1 MNPAEE
7 LLPAVAA
14 ALPAVPVARFADQLA
29 ERLRAGADPH
39 HAADLVLAAACL
51 AGHPAALA
59 ILERDHL
66 AAAAAALTRRRLPP
80 ADVDEVLQQL
90 REKLLLGE
98 RPRLLDYAGRGP
110 LRSFL
115 RVAALRTAH
124 NLRRAAGPL
133 APPLAAELIAPDD
146 AELAAL
152 ELRHAAE
159 IKRALQAG
167 LLTLGMR
174 ERTVFRLHLLDGL
187 SLEEIGRLYGVN
199 KSSVSRWLGAARA
212 HLLDTARRELAARL
226 DPGDLASLVRAFSEN
241 LDLSLTR
248 LLRDPA

>member
-1 MNPAEE
+1 MTPLDD
-7 LLPAVAA
+7 LLPAIAA

-29 ERLRAGADPH
+29 ERLGAGADPQN
-39 HAADLVLAAACL
+39 AADLVLAAACL
-51 AGHPAALA
+51 TGHPAALA

-66 AAAAAALTRRRLPP
+66 SSVAAALARRRLTP

-98 RPRLLDYAGRGP
+98 RPRLREYAGRGP

-115 RVAALRTAH
+115 RIAALRTAH
-124 NLRRAAGPL
+124 NLRRAAGPI
-133 APPLAAELIAPDD
+133 APSLGAEQIAPDD

-152 ELRHAAE
+152 EVRHAAE
-159 IKRALQAG
+159 IKRALQTG
-167 LLTLGMR
+167 LKTLGLR

-187 SLEEIGRLYGVN
+187 SLDEIGRLYGVN
-199 KSSVSRWLGAARA
+199 KSSVSRWLSAARA
-212 HLLDTARRELAARL
+212 HLLDTARSELAARL
-226 DPGDLASLVRAFSEN
+226 APGDLASLVRAFRGN

-248 LLRDPA
+248 LLRDPS